1 MNILFAI
8 GSRANLGSSRS
19 VIERLRQ
26 EHNVSAIAYGTAV
39 LPRYGDVATELEAI
53 CETERV
59 YCHVEGETRD
69 STSLTASLVQ
79 SQVGAALARR
89 KPDLVFCIG
98 DRYEVVPV
106 AYAAHLLGIP
116 IGHVMGGEISGT
128 IDDANRDAI
137 TRLATWHFV
146 ATEKAAGRVR
156 DVLGV
161 PGRVFV
167 TGCPRIDVAAQVSGV
182 SRPSSVG
189 QSPRPVREVAGSSPA
204 GGHCPGGYVVVSF
217 HPDVHQADQAGD
229 QMRAVLDGVMQAWD
243 GDIHVFWPNAD
254 PGAADV
260 VRVVRERMGGRIKT
274 HRNMRDEDYYSLLA
288 GARCCVGNSSSFIR
302 EGSYLG
308 VPVVLVGDRQ
318 KGREMS
324 ERVLRHEWEPGRDHR
339 LNAADMAAWVK
350 MALLMERPEPST
362 LYGDGHAAERI
373 AEVLRAT

>member
-19 VIERLRQ
+19 VIERLRS
-26 EHNVSAIAYGTAV
+26 EHNVSALAYATAV
-39 LPRYGDVATELEAI
+39 LPRYGDVATELATI

-59 YCHVEGETRD
+59 YCHVEGENRE

-116 IGHVMGGEISGT
+116 IAHTMAGEISGT

-137 TRLATWHFV
+137 TRLSTWHFC
-146 ATEKAAGRVR
+146 ATEKAASRVR
-156 DVLGV
+156 DVLGG

-167 TGCPRIDVAAQVSGV
+167 TGCPRIDIAACCALSIHGHVVKRDVSLGKHEWAATV
-182 SRPSSVG
+182 TKP
-189 QSPRPVREVAGSSPA
+189 
-204 GGHCPGGYVVVSF
+204 YVVISF

-229 QMRAVLDGVMQAWD
+229 QMRAVLDGVMAAWD
-243 GDIHVFWPNAD
+243 GDVHLFWPNSD
-254 PGAADV
+254 PGAADI

-288 GARCCVGNSSSFIR
+288 GARCCVGNSSSFLR
-302 EGSYLG
+302 EGSFLG
-308 VPVVLVGDRQ
+308 CPVVMVGARQ
-318 KGREMS
+318 DGREHTS
-324 ERVLRHEWEPGRDHR
+324 NVEQWVHPFGGDSVGIAAAVRDTLAAPRPGSS
-339 LNAADMAAWVK
+339 A
-350 MALLMERPEPST
+350 
-362 LYGDGHAAERI
+362 LYGDGRAAERI
-373 AEVLRAT
+373 AECLKCAS